1 MTNSQQS
8 PRWVLGLTSVATFM
22 VALDALVVSTA
33 LSTIRVDLGTSIGQL
48 EWTVD
53 AYLLSFAVL
62 MMTASALGDRFGRRR
77 LFVLGIALFA
87 AASAAC
93 ALAPDVGW
101 LIAGRTVQGAGA
113 AFVMPL
119 ALALLG
125 TAFGPERR
133 PWAMGV
139 FSSVIGFSMVC
150 GPLVG
155 GAVVQGISWPWIF
168 WLNVPIA
175 AILIVLAR
183 TRIDESYGPPAALDP
198 RGLALVTGSGFGLVW
213 GLVRG
218 NAAGW
223 GSTEVLVALVAGALL
238 AAAFVAVE
246 LRAREPMLPLRLFG
260 SRAFSAGNGAAFLW
274 SASLLG
280 TLFFVAQFL
289 QTALGHGPLAAGLL
303 LMPWGVAVFLVPL
316 LAGRLIARAGERPI
330 AAGGMAL
337 QAAGTGWIAL
347 IAQPDVAYLQLLA
360 PLVVSG
366 VGFALAIPAIQSA
379 VLDSVE
385 PRHIGKASGT
395 LSTMRQLGGV
405 FGIAVLAAVFA
416 GAGSY
421 ASPQAFSDGFVAAMG
436 ASGGLALAGAFACLA
451 LPGRQRRSAATRTP
465 SATST
470 APMTASSARR
480 IRGRRSA
487 APARATTTE

>member
-8 PRWVLGLTSVATFM
+8 PRWVLVLTAVASFM

-33 LSTIRVDLGTSIGQL
+33 LSTIRTDLGTSIGQL
-48 EWTVD
+48 EWTVN

-77 LFVLGIALFA
+77 LLSAGIGLFA

-93 ALAPDVGW
+93 ALAPDVNW
-101 LIAGRTVQGAGA
+101 LIAGRALQGAGA

-125 TAFGPERR
+125 TAFAPERR
-133 PWAMGV
+133 PWAMGI
-139 FSSVIGFSMVC
+139 FSSVTGFSVLC
-150 GPLVG
+150 GPLLG

-175 AILIVLAR
+175 ALLIVLAR
-183 TRIDESYGPPAALDP
+183 TRIDESFGPGTALDP
-198 RGLALVTGSGFGLVW
+198 RGLVLVTGAAFGLVW

-218 NAAGW
+218 NSVGW
-223 GSTEVLVALVAGALL
+223 GSAEVVGAFVLGALL
-238 AAAFVAVE
+238 AAAFVACE
-246 LRAREPMLPLRLFG
+246 LRAREPMLPLRLFR
-260 SRAFSAGNGAAFLW
+260 SRAFSAGNAAAFFW

-289 QTALGHGPLAAGLL
+289 QTVLGYGPLMAGAL
-303 LMPWGVAVFLVPL
+303 LMPWGVAVFAVPL
-316 LAGRLIARAGERPI
+316 VARRLIERAGERPVVS
-330 AAGGMAL
+330 GGLAL
-337 QAAGTGWIAL
+337 QAAGTAWIAL
-347 IAQPDVAYLQLLA
+347 VAGPHVAYWQLLA

-366 VGFALAIPAIQSA
+366 AGFAIAIPAIQSA
-379 VLDSVE
+379 VIGSVE

-395 LSTMRQLGGV
+395 MSTMRQLGGV
-405 FGIAVLAAVFA
+405 FGVAVLAAVFA

-421 ASPQAFSDGFVAAMG
+421 VSPQAFSDGFVAASVASCALAFAG
-436 ASGGLALAGAFACLA
+436 ALAGLAL
-451 LPGRQRRSAATRTP
+451 PSRQRRSTATRTP
-465 SATST
+465 TATSA
-470 APMTASSARR
+470 APMIASSARR

>member
-1 MTNSQQS
+1 MTNSRQS
-8 PRWVLGLTSVATFM
+8 PRWVLALTAVASFM

-33 LSTIRVDLGTSIGQL
+33 LSTIRTDLGTSIGQL
-48 EWTVD
+48 EWTVN

-77 LFVLGIALFA
+77 LFVAGIGLFA

-93 ALAPDVGW
+93 AQAPDVGW
-101 LIAGRTVQGAGA
+101 LIAGRALQGAGA

-125 TAFGPERR
+125 TAFAPERR

-150 GPLVG
+150 GPLLG

-175 AILIVLAR
+175 ALLIALAR
-183 TRIDESYGPPAALDP
+183 TRIDESFGPGAALDP
-198 RGLALVTGSGFGLVW
+198 RGLALVTGAALGLVW

-218 NAAGW
+218 NTVGW
-223 GSTEVLVALVAGALL
+223 GSVEVAAALTLGALL
-238 AAAFVAVE
+238 GVAFVAWE

-260 SRAFSAGNGAAFLW
+260 SRAFSAGNAAAFFW
-274 SASLLG
+274 SAALLG

-289 QTALGHGPLAAGLL
+289 QTVQGYGPLAAGAL
-303 LMPWGVAVFLVPL
+303 LMPWGAAVFVVPL
-316 LAGRLIARAGERPI
+316 FARRLVQC
-330 AAGGMAL
+330 GGDRLVVSGGLTL
-337 QAAGTGWIAL
+337 QAAGAGWMAL
-347 IAQPDVAYLQLLA
+347 VAAPDVAYWQLLA

-366 VGFALAIPAIQSA
+366 AGFAIAIPAIQSA
-379 VLDSVE
+379 VIGSVE

-395 LSTMRQLGGV
+395 LSTLRQLGGV
-405 FGIAVLAAVFA
+405 FGVAVLAAVFA

-421 ASPQAFSDGFVAAMG
+421 ASPQAFSDGFVAASV
-436 ASGGLALAGAFACLA
+436 ASCALALAGALAGIA
-451 LPGRQRRSAATRTP
+451 LPGRQRRSAATRRP
-465 SATST
+465 SATSA
-470 APMTASSARR
+470 APMIASSARR
-480 IRGRRSA
+480 MRGRRSA
-487 APARATTTE
+487 SPARAMTTE